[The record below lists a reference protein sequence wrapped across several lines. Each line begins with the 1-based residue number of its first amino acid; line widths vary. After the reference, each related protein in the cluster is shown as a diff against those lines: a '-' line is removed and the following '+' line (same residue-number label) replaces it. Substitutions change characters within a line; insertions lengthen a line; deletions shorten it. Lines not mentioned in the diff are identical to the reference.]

1 MDEHTV
7 IALDIAKQVFQAHTV
22 DAGTGEIVRTKL
34 RRRQVLEYFARLS
47 PATVAMEAC
56 GSAHWWARQ
65 LMRLGHQVT
74 LLPPRLIRPFVLRN
88 KTDAADAQAI
98 WTAAQQPGM
107 KPVAIKTPTQQAT
120 LALHRVRAQLMKMR
134 TMQSNAIRGLLY
146 EFGEVLPD
154 GFRAMRKELPGRW
167 AALEK
172 ELPGALLDTLR
183 EQWGRVLDLDNQI
196 AVIDRRLEHVCDG
209 DPNCRAISEIPGV
222 GVLTATAAVA
232 AMGHP
237 HSFRSGR
244 EFAAWL
250 GLVPRQTGTGGR
262 IRQLGISKRGDAY
275 LRTLLMHAARAVIVR
290 RAKSPWLSAI
300 LKRRPFNVVVAA
312 LAHKIART
320 IWAVLARGRGFDSTV
335 FLAA

>member
-1 MDEHTV
+1 MHENTV
-7 IALDIAKQVFQAHTV
+7 IAVDIAKQIFQAHTV
-22 DAGTGEIVRTKL
+22 NAQTGEIVRTKL
-34 RRRQVLEYFARLS
+34 RRKQVLEHFARLS
-47 PATVAMEAC
+47 PVTIAMEAC

-65 LMRLGHQVT
+65 LMDLGHQVT
-74 LLPPRLIRPFVLRN
+74 LLPPRLIRAFVLRN

-98 WTAAQQPGM
+98 WTAAQQPGI
-107 KPVAIKTPTQQAT
+107 KPVAVKTPTQQAT
-120 LALHRVRAQLMKMR
+120 LALHRIRAQLMKMR

-146 EFGEVLPD
+146 EFGEVLPE
-154 GFRAMRKELPGRW
+154 GFRAMRKELPARW

-172 ELPGALLDTLR
+172 QLPGALLDTLR
-183 EQWGRVLDLDNQI
+183 EQWSCVLELENQI
-196 AVIDRRLEHVCDG
+196 AVIDRRLDRVCDA
-209 DPNCRAISEIPGV
+209 DANCRAISEIPGV

-232 AMGHP
+232 AMGDP
-237 HSFRSGR
+237 GSFRSGR

-275 LRTLLMHAARAVIVR
+275 LRTLLIHAARAVIVR
-290 RAKSPWLSAI
+290 RASAPWLSAI

-320 IWAVLARGRGFDSTV
+320 IWAVLARGRGFDSTAS
-335 FLAA
+335 LAA